1 MGKVGVTR
9 PDWCGRAGVSN
20 GVNGDFTGHFAGLV
34 SAHAVRD
41 YEEPLAGMPA
51 VLVLFADSARVAT
64 QRRCKRQGSG
74 AHGTAGTSVGE
85 FMSDTTLL
93 LC

>member
-1 MGKVGVTR
+1 MGEVGVTR
-9 PDWCGRAGVSN
+9 ANWCWCTGVSN
-20 GVNGDFTGHFAGLV
+20 GADGDLAGNLAGLV
-34 SAHAVRD
+34 TAHAIGHN
-41 YEEPLAGMPA
+41 EKPLAGMPA